1 MTHSVTDS
9 NFKIGKQK
17 GSIRETISFLSPCT
31 YIDPTPLKCYHACA
45 FYQGFTWGKALLFSA
60 VFLSVFSL
68 SVLFLPLSG
77 RTAGHFRHKIRQQ
90 LFLFDQHQKPAS
102 LRLRATSVATAP
114 GLTFYQGSGTAP
126 RYKPGTSQ
134 DRDTE

>member
-17 GSIRETISFLSPCT
+17 GSIRETISFLFPCT

-60 VFLSVFSL
+60 VFLSVFY
-68 SVLFLPLSG
+68 F
-77 RTAGHFRHKIRQQ
+77 
-90 LFLFDQHQKPAS
+90 
-102 LRLRATSVATAP
+102 SVAFP
-114 GLTFYQGSGTAP
+114 PQVKGGQ
-126 RYKPGTSQ
+126 PGTFGTKYGNSSFSSTNIRNLHLCACGQ
-134 DRDTE
+134 RLWQQRPA